1 MQQPPGLTPQQAG
14 IQEARQ
20 RYERGILTFEQFE
33 YAVNALLQAQTTEQC
48 VAIIQE
54 LPNATAT
61 SMLHS
66 PAQPS
71 TPPVQAQAQAQAPT
85 ERIVGTI
92 GELKRMRRPW
102 SLGQHT
108 SVRMWMGQVKLD
120 LSLATLPQNGV
131 LDVFVP
137 VGEAIIYVPNEVDVT
152 AHAFALIGEVKVMG
166 EERNGIFASL
176 KQEEFPAQGV
186 SPATTPHLEIRL
198 RTVMGSVKVKR
209 VNGPVLA
216 LKDLIREAASSVL
229 RVAFDA
235 TRQGG
240 TRERS

>member
-1 MQQPPGLTPQQAG
+1 MLQPPALTPQQAG
-14 IQEARQ
+14 IQEART

-33 YAVNALLQAQTTEQC
+33 YAVNALLQAQTTEEC
-48 VAIIQE
+48 LAIIKE
-54 LPNATAT
+54 LPAAAAT
-61 SMLHS
+61 SALHA
-66 PAQPS
+66 PAQPARP
-71 TPPVQAQAQAQAPT
+71 TPAPPP
-85 ERIVGTI
+85 ERIVAAV

-102 SLGQHT
+102 SLSQHT
-108 SVRMWMGQVKLD
+108 SVLMWLGQVKLD
-120 LSLATLPQNGV
+120 LSLATLPQNGI

-152 AHAFALIGEVKVMG
+152 VHAFALIGEIKVMG
-166 EERNGIFASL
+166 EERNGIFAVL

-186 SPATTPHLEIRL
+186 PSDSTPHLEIRL

-216 LKDLIREAASSVL
+216 LKDLIKEAASSVL

-235 TRQGG
+235 ARQN
-240 TRERS
+240 RRIERP

>member
-1 MQQPPGLTPQQAG
+1 MQQSPGLTPQQAG

-20 RYERGILTFEQFE
+20 RYERGILTFEQFQ
-33 YAVNALLQAQTTEQC
+33 YAVNALLQAQTTEDC

-54 LPNATAT
+54 LPTTTAT
-61 SMLHS
+61 SALHS
-66 PAQPS
+66 PPQPS
-71 TPPVQAQAQAQAPT
+71 TPPAQVPT

-108 SVRMWMGQVKLD
+108 SVKMWIGQVKLD
-120 LSLATLPQNGV
+120 LSLATLPQNGI

-137 VGEAIIYVPNEVDVT
+137 VGEAVIYVPNEVDVT
-152 AHAFALIGEVKVMG
+152 VHAFALIGEVKAMG
-166 EERNGIFASL
+166 EERNGIFAVL
-176 KQEEFPAQGV
+176 KQEEFPAQGA
-186 SPATTPHLEIRL
+186 SPFTAPHLEIRL

-216 LKDLIREAASSVL
+216 IKDLIKEAASSVL

-235 TRQGG
+235 TRQN
-240 TRERS
+240 RHIERS

>member
-54 LPNATAT
+54 LPTTTAT
-61 SMLHS
+61 SALHS
-66 PAQPS
+66 PPQPS
-71 TPPVQAQAQAQAPT
+71 TPPAGPKAQPPV
-85 ERIVGTI
+85 ERITGVM

-102 SLGQHT
+102 SLSQHT
-108 SVRMWMGQVKLD
+108 SVKMWMGQVKLD

-131 LDVFVP
+131 LEVFVP
-137 VGEAIIYVPNEVDVT
+137 LGEAIIYVPNEVDVT
-152 AHAFALIGEVKVMG
+152 VHAFALIGEVKVMG
-166 EERNGIFASL
+166 EERNGIFAVL

-186 SPATTPHLEIRL
+186 PPATAPHLEIRL

-216 LKDLIREAASSVL
+216 IKDLIKEAAGSVL

-235 TRQGG
+235 ARQS
-240 TRERS
+240 RHIERS

>member
-1 MQQPPGLTPQQAG
+1 MQQPPALTPQQAG
-14 IQEARQ
+14 IQEART

-48 VAIIQE
+48 LAIIKE
-54 LPNATAT
+54 LPTSTAT
-61 SMLHS
+61 SALHG

-71 TPPVQAQAQAQAPT
+71 TPAAPPP
-85 ERIVGTI
+85 ERIVGIT

-102 SLGQHT
+102 SLSQHT

-120 LSLATLPQNGV
+120 LSLATLPQNGI
-131 LDVFVP
+131 LEVFVP
-137 VGEAIIYVPNEVDVT
+137 MGEAIIYVPNEVDVT
-152 AHAFALIGEVKVMG
+152 VHAFALIGEVKVMG
-166 EERNGIFASL
+166 EERNGIFAML

-186 SPATTPHLEIRL
+186 PPASAPHLEIRL
-198 RTVMGSVKVKR
+198 RTIMGSVKVKR

-216 LKDLIREAASSVL
+216 LKDLIKEAASSVL

-235 TRQGG
+235 ARQRGLS
-240 TRERS
+240 ERSE

>member
-1 MQQPPGLTPQQAG
+1 MQQLPGLTPQQAG
-14 IQEARQ
+14 IQEARA

-54 LPNATAT
+54 LPTAAAT
-61 SMLHS
+61 SALHS
-66 PAQPS
+66 PAQSATSP
-71 TPPVQAQAQAQAPT
+71 TQAPT
-85 ERIVGTI
+85 ERIVGI
-92 GELKRMRRPW
+92 MGEFKRMRRPW
-102 SLGQHT
+102 RLGQRT
-108 SVRMWMGQVKLD
+108 SIRMWMGQVKLD
-120 LSLATLPQNGV
+120 LSLATLPPNGV

-152 AHAFALIGEVKVMG
+152 VHAFALIGEVKVMG
-166 EERNGIFASL
+166 EERNGIFAVL

-186 SPATTPHLEIRL
+186 PPATAPHLEIRL

-216 LKDLIREAASSVL
+216 LKDLIKEAAGSVL

-235 TRQGG
+235 ARQG
-240 TRERS
+240 RRIERS